1 MYYSRSYSEEE
12 NLSVTIS
19 ESKFNVVLNNHSNN
33 NLDLS
38 DQLIMKSLRRGLRI
52 EKGNS
57 SLESMEALR
66 KGVREQGKSYYNTE
80 SDSDSEDDDSS
91 SPELKQLLQSSVNSA
106 ISTGTQNRSSKQS
119 KTSID
124 VAVQANAKEIATQT
138 AALDAELQRLK
149 K

>member
-1 MYYSRSYSEEE
+1 M
-12 NLSVTIS
+12 
-19 ESKFNVVLNNHSNN
+19 VVNNHSNHD
-33 NLDLS
+33 LDLS

-52 EKGNS
+52 EGTNS
-57 SLESMEALR
+57 STDSIDACT
-66 KGVREQGKSYYNTE
+66 KNGTNHNTDT
-80 SDSDSEDDDSS
+80 DSDSEGDSS

-106 ISTGTQNRSSKQS
+106 VSTGTQNQNRSSKQS

-138 AALDAELQRLK
+138 AALDSEQRQRLIK